1 MVSSDKLP
9 KPKASHITFIID
21 STPIRKAF
29 SARLRSLTYAFLHA
43 ILVLFSRDSER
54 PKIIIVIK
62 NNIDGDGD
70 ENDDDKI
77 VYDDTDHGDCT
88 TKTNNHDNENTD
100 GSA

>member
-1 MVSSDKLP
+1 M
-9 KPKASHITFIID
+9 
-21 STPIRKAF
+21 F
-29 SARLRSLTYAFLHA
+29 SQK
-43 ILVLFSRDSER
+43 DSER

-70 ENDDDKI
+70 ENDDYKI

-100 GSA
+100 GDYDENEDNKTVHDDNDNGDYVHNKGNPRAKQKSR